1 MQCSIR
7 EVYVHVN
14 RLSKR
19 SDMIW
24 EYNKRK
30 KSNSPLQEQVE
41 RSQCRRIESDD
52 EKIDDEHS
60 AYILL
65 QPL

>member
-1 MQCSIR
+1 VFNQRGVRSCQSTF
-7 EVYVHVN
+7 EA
-14 RLSKR
+14 KR
-19 SDMIW
+19 YDLGIQQA
-24 EYNKRK
+24 E

>member
-7 EVYVHVN
+7 EVDVHVN

-24 EYNKRK
+24 EQQSA

-65 QPL
+65 HTL